1 VQQVLR
7 TLWDMVDQFMEK
19 ANRIGVD
26 LMVEKAMGHG
36 LEEEKE
42 EHLEENE
49 GLLREKQALFY
60 EKEALKQLNESL
72 EEEKDAL

>member
-1 VQQVLR
+1 
-7 TLWDMVDQFMEK
+7 MADQFMEK

-26 LMVEKAMGHG
+26 LMAEKTMGHG

-42 EHLEENE
+42 EHLEENK

-60 EKEALKQLNESL
+60 EKEALKQLNDSL